1 MLEPISGLPDNVLG
15 FTAEGK
21 ITSEDYE
28 TILIPAV
35 EEKLKNNDKVRLLY
49 HLGDEFE
56 GFEAGAMWDDAKV
69 GLAHIT
75 EWEKIA
81 IVTDV
86 NWIRHAGKI
95 FGFAIETMSA
105 PGDVKVFHNNEIDVA
120 IEWIGEDW

>member
-1 MLEPISGLPDNVLG
+1 MLEPISGLPDNTLG

-28 TILIPAV
+28 TVLIPAV

-105 PGDVKVFHNNEIDVA
+105 PGDVKVFHNNEIDMA

>member
-1 MLEPISGLPDNVLG
+1 MLELIEGLPENALG
-15 FTAEGK
+15 FSAKGNVSAK
-21 ITSEDYE
+21 DYE

-35 EEKLKNNDKVRLLY
+35 EEKLKHHDKVRLLY

-56 GFEAGAMWDDAKV
+56 KFEVGAMWDDAKV

-86 NWIRHAGKI
+86 NWIQQAGKI
-95 FGFAIETMSA
+95 FGFAIETMSV
-105 PGDVKVFHNNEIDVA
+105 PGDVKIFHNSELDDA
-120 IEWIGEDW
+120 IKWISEEW

>member
-1 MLEPISGLPDNVLG
+1 MLETISGLPDNTLG
-15 FTAEGK
+15 FTAKGN

-28 TILIPAV
+28 TVLIPAV
-35 EEKLKNNDKVRLLY
+35 EEKLKQFDKVRLLY
-49 HLGDEFE
+49 HLGEEFE

-86 NWIRHAGKI
+86 NWIRDAGKI
-95 FGFAIETMSA
+95 FGFAIETMSV
-105 PGDVKVFHNNEIDVA
+105 PGHVKVFHNIEFDQA
-120 IEWIGEDW
+120 IEWIGEND

>member
-1 MLEPISGLPDNVLG
+1 MSISFGN
-15 FTAEGK
+15 

-28 TILIPAV
+28 TVLIPAV
-35 EEKLKNNDKVRLLY
+35 EEKLKNSDKVRLLY
-49 HLGDEFE
+49 HLGEEFE
-56 GFEAGAMWDDAKV
+56 GFQAGAMWDDAKV

-105 PGDVKVFHNNEIDVA
+105 PGDVKVFHNYEIDVA
-120 IEWIGEDW
+120 IKWIGEDW

>member
-1 MLEPISGLPDNVLG
+1 MLELIEGLPENALG
-15 FTAEGK
+15 FSAKGNVSAK
-21 ITSEDYE
+21 DYE

-35 EEKLKNNDKVRLLY
+35 EEKLKHHDKVRLLY

-56 GFEAGAMWDDAKV
+56 KFEVGAMWDDAKV

-86 NWIRHAGKI
+86 NWIQQAGKI
-95 FGFAIETMSA
+95 FGFAIETMSV
-105 PGDVKVFHNNEIDVA
+105 PGDVKIFHNSELEDA
-120 IEWIGEDW
+120 IKWICEEW

>member
-1 MLEPISGLPDNVLG
+1 MLEPISGLPDNALG
-15 FTAEGK
+15 FTAKGK
-21 ITSEDYE
+21 VTSEDYE
-28 TILIPAV
+28 TVLIPAV
-35 EEKLKNNDKVRLLY
+35 EEKLKHHEKVSLLY

-75 EWEKIA
+75 DWEKIA

-86 NWIRHAGKI
+86 NWIRDAGKI

-105 PGDVKVFHNNEIDVA
+105 PGHVKVFHNAELEQA
-120 IEWIGEDW
+120 IEWIGQDD

>member
-1 MLEPISGLPDNVLG
+1 MLETIEGLPDNALG
-15 FTAEGK
+15 FTAKGK
-21 ITSEDYE
+21 VTSKDYE
-28 TILIPAV
+28 TVLIPAV

-75 EWEKIA
+75 AWEKIA

-86 NWIRHAGKI
+86 NWIKKAGRI
-95 FGFAIETMSA
+95 FGFAIETMSVS
-105 PGDVKVFHNNEIDVA
+105 GLVKVFHNAEFDQA
-120 IEWIGEDW
+120 ITWIEEDN

>member
-1 MLEPISGLPDNVLG
+1 MLELIEGLPEKALG
-15 FTAEGK
+15 FSAKGNVSAK
-21 ITSEDYE
+21 DYE

-35 EEKLKNNDKVRLLY
+35 EEKLKHHDKVRLLY

-56 GFEAGAMWDDAKV
+56 KFEVGAMWDDAKV

-86 NWIRHAGKI
+86 NWIQQAGKI
-95 FGFAIETMSA
+95 FGFAIETMSV
-105 PGDVKVFHNNEIDVA
+105 PGDVKIFHNSELEDA
-120 IEWIGEDW
+120 IKWICEEW

>member
-1 MLEPISGLPDNVLG
+1 MLELIQGLPDNALG
-15 FTAEGK
+15 FSAKGK
-21 ITSEDYE
+21 VTSKDYE

-49 HLGDEFE
+49 HLGNEFG

-86 NWIRHAGKI
+86 NWIKEAGKI
-95 FGFAIETMSA
+95 FRFANESLLVT
-105 PGDVKVFHNNEIDVA
+105 GQVKVFSNEELDIA
-120 IEWIGEDW
+120 ITWIEEDD